1 MFNETALKGTIDRFI
16 ESGAE
21 TGAAAVVMKD
31 GQEIFRYGCGLRDVE
46 NDKPFTPDTICRAFS
61 CSKVVTGTAAMQLLE
76 RGLIDLD
83 NPIEWYIPEFR
94 DAVYIRDGKEIKA
107 SRPIQ
112 IRDLLNMTSGIAY
125 PGEGAEGIDK
135 VNNVWGELDN
145 SCRTDK
151 SIDTMEFARRLGK
164 CPIMFDTGAEWMYGS
179 SADVFG
185 AVAEAV
191 TGKRFGEFL
200 KENIFEPLCMN
211 DTAFYVPK
219 DKAERLAVL
228 YDGTGENRKP
238 LDWVNLCIYDVNE
251 EPSFQS
257 GGAGLFST
265 AEDLSKL
272 GAALSCGGYKG
283 TQVLSRKA
291 IDFMRTNGLSASQKK
306 TFNWDSCRG
315 FGYANFVRTHEEP
328 NKSGLL
334 ASKGAFGWDGWTGT
348 YILNDPDESLAVV
361 LFVQRAGA
369 GTTALSRAFVNHV
382 YSMI

>member
-1 MFNETALKGTIDRFI
+1 MFNEAALRSTIDRFI

-31 GQEIFRYGCGLRDVE
+31 GKEVFKYGSGLMDAE
-46 NDKPFTPDTICRAFS
+46 KGKPFTPDTICRAFS

-83 NPIEWYIPEFR
+83 NPIEWYIPEFAN
-94 DAVYIRDGKEIKA
+94 AVYIREGKEIAA
-107 SRPIQ
+107 SRPIK

-125 PGEGAEGIDK
+125 PGDWHEGVEK
-135 VNNVWGELDN
+135 LNNAWGELDN
-145 SCRTDK
+145 SCKNDK
-151 SIDTMEFARRLGK
+151 SIGTMEFAKLVGK
-164 CPIMFDTGAEWMYGS
+164 CPIMFDAGAEWMYGS

-191 TGKRFGEFL
+191 TGKRYGEYL
-200 KENIFEPLCMN
+200 KENIFDPLGMN
-211 DTAFYVPK
+211 DTAFFVPK
-219 DKAERLAVL
+219 EKLDRLAVL
-228 YDGTGENRKP
+228 YDGAGENKKP
-238 LDWVNLCIYDVNE
+238 LDWVNLCIYDVTE
-251 EPSFQS
+251 EPAFQS

-265 AEDLSKL
+265 ASDFSKL
-272 GAALSCGGYKG
+272 GAALSCGGYLDA
-283 TQVLSRKA
+283 QILSRKA
-291 IDFMRTNGLSASQKK
+291 IDFMRTNGLTDVQRK

-328 NKSGLL
+328 NVSGLL
-334 ASKGAFGWDGWTGT
+334 ASRGAFGWDGWTGT
-348 YILNDPDESLAVV
+348 YILNDPDESLAVI